1 MQIQGSLRPR
11 SRNDLLL
18 EPREGSNSDFF
29 FLTNPFALHISILTT
44 GGTID
49 KIYFDALSE
58 FQIGDPQIA
67 EVIKHIHAA
76 FTHELE
82 VVLRRDSLEFDD
94 ADRESIRRA
103 VANASSDKVLVTHG
117 TDTMCETGRALVG
130 IGEKTVVLTG
140 ALTPA
145 RFRETDA
152 VFNIGFALACVQ
164 TLPPG
169 VYIAMNG
176 RLFDPRTTRKNRE
189 RNIFEPIDSPR
200 K

>member
-1 MQIQGSLRPR
+1 V
-11 SRNDLLL
+11 
-18 EPREGSNSDFF
+18 
-29 FLTNPFALHISILTT
+29 HISILTT

-76 FTHELE
+76 FTHEVR
-82 VVLRRDSLEFDD
+82 VVLRKDSLEFDD
-94 ADRESIRRA
+94 ADRKIIRTA
-103 VANASSDKVLVTHG
+103 VAGASSDKVLVTHG
-117 TDTMCETGRALVG
+117 TDTMCETGRALAGVG
-130 IGEKTVVLTG
+130 GKTIVLTG

-169 VYIAMNG
+169 IYIAMNG
-176 RLFDPRTTRKNRE
+176 RVFDPERTRKNRR
-189 RNIFEPIDSPR
+189 RNIFEPVDAFESNP
-200 K
+200 